1 MSLGESLKSARNA
14 VGLTQDQVAKKMYV
28 TRQTVSRWEQGKTL
42 PNIYVLREL
51 KQLYGL
57 SLDNLSLQTKR
68 NEEFRKMKKINWL
81 ALFGAIIFNLC
92 LFSSVLITAAGLLL
106 SIWTI
111 SISFIFSP
119 IILLI
124 VNLLGLQ
131 SFSLIQTSLSIVFF
145 IIGIFLYPFAKKV
158 GYYLIDFL
166 IKYLRFNQR
175 AIYK

>member
-81 ALFGAIIFNLC
+81 ALFGA
-92 LFSSVLITAAGLLL
+92 
-106 SIWTI
+106 
-111 SISFIFSP
+111 
-119 IILLI
+119 
-124 VNLLGLQ
+124 
-131 SFSLIQTSLSIVFF
+131 
-145 IIGIFLYPFAKKV
+145 
-158 GYYLIDFL
+158 
-166 IKYLRFNQR
+166 
-175 AIYK
+175 

>member
-81 ALFGAIIFNLC
+81 A
-92 LFSSVLITAAGLLL
+92 
-106 SIWTI
+106 
-111 SISFIFSP
+111 
-119 IILLI
+119 
-124 VNLLGLQ
+124 
-131 SFSLIQTSLSIVFF
+131 
-145 IIGIFLYPFAKKV
+145 
-158 GYYLIDFL
+158 
-166 IKYLRFNQR
+166 
-175 AIYK
+175 

>member
-68 NEEFRKMKKINWL
+68 NEEFR
-81 ALFGAIIFNLC
+81 
-92 LFSSVLITAAGLLL
+92 
-106 SIWTI
+106 
-111 SISFIFSP
+111 
-119 IILLI
+119 
-124 VNLLGLQ
+124 
-131 SFSLIQTSLSIVFF
+131 
-145 IIGIFLYPFAKKV
+145 
-158 GYYLIDFL
+158 
-166 IKYLRFNQR
+166 
-175 AIYK
+175 